1 VSGPDDRWF
10 ERYSDGE
17 FDADVDM
24 LLDGVVVDPRLVP
37 LARLLDDARV
47 VACGPPPAPTLEL
60 AAALTGH
67 NVAAEDD
74 LSPGAASAARIGR
87 RYVPLASRAPSGHRS
102 PARLP
107 SRIGAMSWAAKAAL
121 SLAVAGA
128 GAVGA
133 GATGVLPESA
143 VNAVRRAIEAVTP
156 FDPPDA
162 GASGHTDQGHHAAP
176 TSGTT
181 DREPVDRALAG
192 PDAVAIEHRPPIDA
206 NLADDPR
213 AATRRTSDDRSVAAT
228 STNAP
233 SSREPGVEDEQG
245 LGGPSPVG
253 NHAGAANGNAGGPSP
268 QPPGS
273 GHPAGG
279 SPPGAG
285 GPASSGGAGSPGPAG
300 SLPAGHGRP
309 AGGPPHDS
317 GPPAGAGPP
326 ADAGAAAGPPSDG
339 GSPSHAA
346 TPRVASHQQSPP
358 LPHQPN
364 RSTGPPAAGPPGGG
378 PAGGA
383 PAAAHD
389 GAAPA
394 AQPSATGPPPAPGL

>member
-1 VSGPDDRWF
+1 VSGHDRWF
-10 ERYSDGE
+10 EKYSDGE

-47 VACGPPPAPTLEL
+47 VAGGPPPAPTLEL

-67 NVAAEDD
+67 DIAAEDD

-87 RYVPLASRAPSGHRS
+87 RYVRLASRPPSGHRS

-107 SRIGAMSWAAKAAL
+107 SRIGAMSLAAKAAL

-128 GAVGA
+128 GAVAA

-143 VNAVRRAIEAVTP
+143 VNAVRHAIEAVTP
-156 FDPPDA
+156 FDPTDA
-162 GASGHTDQGHHAAP
+162 GASGRRDRGDRAAATD
-176 TSGTT
+176 GT
-181 DREPVDRALAG
+181 EPVDRALSG
-192 PDAVAIEHRPPIDA
+192 PDAVVIEHRPPIDA
-206 NLADDPR
+206 DLADDPR

-233 SSREPGVEDEQG
+233 STPEPGVGDPQG

-253 NHAGAANGNAGGPSP
+253 NHAGAANGNERGPPPQSP
-268 QPPGS
+268 GT

-279 SPPGAG
+279 TPSGAG

-309 AGGPPHDS
+309 AAGPPPGS

-326 ADAGAAAGPPSDG
+326 ADAGPPAAAGPPSDG

-346 TPRVASHQQSPP
+346 TPRVGSHQQSPP
-358 LPHQPN
+358 PPDQPN
-364 RSTGPPAAGPPGGG
+364 RSAGPPAAGPPGGG
-378 PAGGA
+378 PASGA
-383 PAAAHD
+383 AAAHG
-389 GAAPA
+389 GAAAATQPA
-394 AQPSATGPPPAPGL
+394 ATGSPPAPGP

>member
-1 VSGPDDRWF
+1 
-10 ERYSDGE
+10 
-17 FDADVDM
+17 
-24 LLDGVVVDPRLVP
+24 

-47 VACGPPPAPTLEL
+47 VAGGPPPAPTLEL

-67 NVAAEDD
+67 DIAAEED

-107 SRIGAMSWAAKAAL
+107 SRIGAMSLAAKAAL

-128 GAVGA
+128 GAVAA

-143 VNAVRRAIEAVTP
+143 VNAVRHAIEAVTP

-162 GASGHTDQGHHAAP
+162 GASGRPNQGDRGAATDGVAD
-176 TSGTT
+176 S
-181 DREPVDRALAG
+181 EPVVRPLSG
-192 PDAVAIEHRPPIDA
+192 PDAVVIEHRPTIDA
-206 NLADDPR
+206 DLADDPR

-233 SSREPGVEDEQG
+233 STPEPGVGDPQG

-253 NHAGAANGNAGGPSP
+253 NHAGAASGSEGGPPP
-268 QPPGS
+268 QPPGT
-273 GHPAGG
+273 GHPAVG
-279 SPPGAG
+279 SPSGAG

-300 SLPAGHGRP
+300 SLPAGHGQRP
-309 AGGPPHDS
+309 AAGPPPDS

-326 ADAGAAAGPPSDG
+326 ADAGPPATAGPPSDG
-339 GSPSHAA
+339 SSSAHAA

-358 LPHQPN
+358 PPDQPN
-364 RSTGPPAAGPPGGG
+364 RSAGPPAAGPPGGG

-383 PAAAHD
+383 PAPAHG

-394 AQPSATGPPPAPGL
+394 AQQSATGPPPAPGP